1 MTNSYKK
8 SYSNEG
14 SDLLVLELLRN
25 IKGKKSYIDIGGN
38 HPKIQNETYLLYKKG
53 WSGLI
58 IEPQIKFNKLY
69 KKYRKKDKIYN
80 GIVAQQKKNYKFY
93 EFSNNRMST
102 SNNFQL
108 KKNLSFHD
116 RKIISS
122 FDVQS
127 NSLLDILKYFK
138 IDYKNIKYICID
150 VEGSEYQTLSG
161 INFEFIRPE
170 LINIEIKN
178 LGFSDLMNNKIV
190 KKLKELNY
198 YILAKNHLNCFFIN
212 KKSSYFD
219 FFPKKFLNKIFN
231 EN

>member
-80 GIVAQQKKNYKFY
+80 GIVSQQKKIYKFY
-93 EFSNNRMST
+93 EFSNSRMST

-108 KKNLSFHD
+108 KKNLNFQD

-122 FDVQS
+122 FNVQS
-127 NSLLDILKYFK
+127 NPLLDILNYSK
-138 IDYKNIKYICID
+138 IDYKNVKYICID

-161 INFEFIRPE
+161 IDFEFIRPE

-178 LGFSDLMNNKIV
+178 LGFKDLMNNKIV
-190 KKLKELNY
+190 KKLKELDY
-198 YILAKNHLNCFFIN
+198 YIISKNHLNCFFIN
-212 KKSSYFD
+212 KKSNYFNY
-219 FFPKKFLNKIFN
+219 FPKKFLNKIFN
-231 EN
+231 GN